1 MLMKEIKMTYSNIF
15 NFLLTTVQKQFN
27 EGGIVLP
34 KKKKQ
39 SDSHWW
45 GKNNYDLNFIP
56 YIEINLKGVTDLN
69 AKLKNY
75 KT

>member
-1 MLMKEIKMTYSNIF
+1 MLMKEIKMTDSNIL
-15 NFLLTTVQKQFN
+15 NFLLTKVQKQFN

-34 KKKKQ
+34 KKKR
-39 SDSHWW
+39 SDSHWR
-45 GKNNYDLNFIP
+45 GKNNCDLNFTP